1 VSTAT
6 ATAGSTTAAAI
17 AAGAD
22 RRRPGPGGGLL
33 RGGLSVG
40 AATLV
45 ASGANYASNLVLG
58 RRLEVD
64 AFADA
69 ALVVSGLLLLS
80 AVALG
85 LQLTIAR
92 AIATGGGASAA
103 RRLER
108 RAVIVGAGA
117 GATVAALSPVIAS
130 RFNMASPTPLIV
142 LGAGVP
148 IFFSMAM
155 RRGVLQASHRFGQIA
170 LSQVAEPL
178 ARLAVTMVAL
188 SLGMGATSA
197 AVGLVAAFAIG
208 WLASSPDALNLDADD
223 ITHHETRSAVGA
235 TVLLLIGQV
244 VIANGDLWVVA
255 ALIPSD
261 AGSYAAVA
269 LVGRLVFIAG
279 WSIVTVVFP
288 SLASGSEESN
298 GRLLL
303 KAVCAAALAGG
314 TLSVGAFVAGDRLI
328 GAMVGDDYAAAGH
341 LLGPYALATTLFVVA
356 NLLAVSDLAAG
367 RRLLPALVAAGAI
380 AQTVLLV
387 LMAPRG
393 ITWIV
398 YGQLVAMAVL
408 AVVLA
413 SALVTRLRSS
423 GTSCRAT
430 PRCAFSQT
438 GNDDQ
443 PDFDEFARPDTFP
456 IGANP
461 FPVRQPTRATIAV
474 KDGSYP
480 LAQPVGPGSSRCRTK
495 RDHR

>member
-1 VSTAT
+1 
-6 ATAGSTTAAAI
+6 
-17 AAGAD
+17 
-22 RRRPGPGGGLL
+22 
-33 RGGLSVG
+33 
-40 AATLV
+40 
-45 ASGANYASNLVLG
+45 
-58 RRLEVD
+58 
-64 AFADA
+64 
-69 ALVVSGLLLLS
+69 
-80 AVALG
+80 
-85 LQLTIAR
+85 
-92 AIATGGGASAA
+92 
-103 RRLER
+103 
-108 RAVIVGAGA
+108 
-117 GATVAALSPVIAS
+117 
-130 RFNMASPTPLIV
+130 
-142 LGAGVP
+142 
-148 IFFSMAM
+148 
-155 RRGVLQASHRFGQIA
+155 
-170 LSQVAEPL
+170 
-178 ARLAVTMVAL
+178 
-188 SLGMGATSA
+188 
-197 AVGLVAAFAIG
+197 
-208 WLASSPDALNLDADD
+208 
-223 ITHHETRSAVGA
+223 
-235 TVLLLIGQV
+235 VLLLIGQV

-288 SLASGSEESN
+288 SLASGSEEAN

-413 SALVTRLRSS
+413 SALVTRLARPGRAVERHLVARSRRPATPSQTSHVRVTGSRRPRPRCRYLKTYIIESTVTIAGGLCRLARRFDCPRSPNQAARSS
-423 GTSCRAT
+423 PEIEPTSRRLLPASAHRDGEVPGFLPPRPRCHSIVSNSQVMCDDGDETITTKEAST
-430 PRCAFSQT
+430 PRRDP
-438 GNDDQ
+438 G
-443 PDFDEFARPDTFP
+443 RPT
-456 IGANP
+456 IG
-461 FPVRQPTRATIAV
+461 
-474 KDGSYP
+474 
-480 LAQPVGPGSSRCRTK
+480 
-495 RDHR
+495 

>member
-1 VSTAT
+1 VSTPTAETATTPVTPAT
-6 ATAGSTTAAAI
+6 ADADVR
-17 AAGAD
+17 GAH
-22 RRRPGPGGGLL
+22 RRGGGLL
-33 RGGLSVG
+33 RGGLSLG

-92 AIATGGGASAA
+92 AIATGGGAAAA

-108 RAVIVGAGA
+108 RAVTVGAGA
-117 GATVAALSPVIAS
+117 GATLAVLSPMIAS

-197 AVGLVAAFAIG
+197 AVGLVAAFAVG
-208 WLASSPDALNLDADD
+208 WLASSPGALSLATDD
-223 ITHHETRSAVGA
+223 ITHHETRSAGGA

-288 SLASGSEESN
+288 SLASGSGAAS
-298 GRLLL
+298 GRLLS
-303 KAVCAAALAGG
+303 KAVGCAALVGFAL
-314 TLSVGAFVAGDRLI
+314 TLAAFVAGDRLI
-328 GAMVGDDYAAAGH
+328 AAMVGDDYAEAGH

-356 NLLAVSDLAAG
+356 NLLAVADMAGG
-367 RRLLPALVAAGAI
+367 RRLLPGLVAAGAI

-387 LMAPRG
+387 LIAPRG

-413 SALVTRLRSS
+413 SALVARLRWS
-423 GTSCRAT
+423 GASCRAT
-430 PRCAFSQT
+430 PRCAISHT

-443 PDFDEFARPDTFP
+443 PDLEEFVRPDTFP
-456 IGANP
+456 IGADP
-461 FPVRQPTRATIAV
+461 FPVRQPTR
-474 KDGSYP
+474 P
-480 LAQPVGPGSSRCRTK
+480 
-495 RDHR
+495 

>member
-6 ATAGSTTAAAI
+6 ATAGSTTAAAT

-22 RRRPGPGGGLL
+22 RRRPGPGGLL

-197 AVGLVAAFAIG
+197 AVGLVAAFAVG
-208 WLASSPDALNLDADD
+208 WLASSPGTLNLDADD
-223 ITHHETRSAVGA
+223 ITLTRLDRRSA
-235 TVLLLIGQV
+235 
-244 VIANGDLWVVA
+244 
-255 ALIPSD
+255 PPCCCS
-261 AGSYAAVA
+261 
-269 LVGRLVFIAG
+269 
-279 WSIVTVVFP
+279 
-288 SLASGSEESN
+288 
-298 GRLLL
+298 
-303 KAVCAAALAGG
+303 
-314 TLSVGAFVAGDRLI
+314 
-328 GAMVGDDYAAAGH
+328 
-341 LLGPYALATTLFVVA
+341 
-356 NLLAVSDLAAG
+356 
-367 RRLLPALVAAGAI
+367 
-380 AQTVLLV
+380 
-387 LMAPRG
+387 
-393 ITWIV
+393 
-398 YGQLVAMAVL
+398 
-408 AVVLA
+408 
-413 SALVTRLRSS
+413 SARSS
-423 GTSCRAT
+423 S
-430 PRCAFSQT
+430 
-438 GNDDQ
+438 
-443 PDFDEFARPDTFP
+443 
-456 IGANP
+456 
-461 FPVRQPTRATIAV
+461 PTVIC
-474 KDGSYP
+474 
-480 LAQPVGPGSSRCRTK
+480 GSSPR
-495 RDHR
+495 

>member
-1 VSTAT
+1 MSTAT
-6 ATAGSTTAAAI
+6 ATAETAATTADS
-17 AAGAD
+17 G
-22 RRRPGPGGGLL
+22 RRSGGGLL
-33 RGGLSVG
+33 RGGVSLG

-64 AFADA
+64 EFADA
-69 ALVVSGLLLLS
+69 ALVVSGLLPLS

-85 LQLTIAR
+85 LQLTVAR

-117 GATVAALSPVIAS
+117 GAGVAVLSPMIAS
-130 RFNMASPTPLIV
+130 RFNMGSPVPLIV

-178 ARLAVTMVAL
+178 ARLAITMVAL
-188 SLGMGATSA
+188 SMGLGATSA
-197 AVGLVAAFAIG
+197 AVGLVAAFAVG
-208 WLASSPDALNLDADD
+208 WVVSSPGALRLEATTT
-223 ITHHETRSAVGA
+223 IRETRSAVGA

-288 SLASGSEESN
+288 TLASGSGAAS

-303 KAVCAAALAGG
+303 KAVGSAAIVGSALTA
-314 TLSVGAFVAGDRLI
+314 GAFVAGDRLI
-328 GAMVGDDYAAAGH
+328 GAMVGDDYAEAGH

-356 NLLAVSDLAAG
+356 NLLAVADMAGG

-387 LMAPRG
+387 LVADRG

-398 YGQLVAMAVL
+398 YGQLAAMAVL
-408 AVVLA
+408 VIVLG
-413 SALVTRLRSS
+413 STMLV
-423 GTSCRAT
+423 RA
-430 PRCAFSQT
+430 
-438 GNDDQ
+438 
-443 PDFDEFARPDTFP
+443 
-456 IGANP
+456 
-461 FPVRQPTRATIAV
+461 RA
-474 KDGSYP
+474 
-480 LAQPVGPGSSRCRTK
+480 
-495 RDHR
+495 H

>member
-1 VSTAT
+1 MSTAT
-6 ATAGSTTAAAI
+6 ATAETAATTADS
-17 AAGAD
+17 G
-22 RRRPGPGGGLL
+22 RRSGGGLL
-33 RGGLSVG
+33 RGGVSLG

-64 AFADA
+64 EFADA

-85 LQLTIAR
+85 LQLTVAR

-117 GATVAALSPVIAS
+117 GATVAVLSPMIAS
-130 RFNMASPTPLIV
+130 RFNMGSPVPLIV
-142 LGAGVP
+142 LAAGVP

-178 ARLAVTMVAL
+178 ARLAITMVAL
-188 SLGMGATSA
+188 SMGLGATSA
-197 AVGLVAAFAIG
+197 AVGLVAAFAVG
-208 WLASSPDALNLDADD
+208 WVVSSPGALRLEATTT
-223 ITHHETRSAVGA
+223 IRETRSAVGA

-288 SLASGSEESN
+288 TLASGSGAAS

-303 KAVCAAALAGG
+303 KAVGSAAIVGSALTA
-314 TLSVGAFVAGDRLI
+314 GAFVAGDRLI
-328 GAMVGDDYAAAGH
+328 GAMVGDDYAEAGH

-356 NLLAVSDLAAG
+356 NLLAVADMAGG
-367 RRLLPALVAAGAI
+367 RRLLPAMVAAGAI

-387 LMAPRG
+387 LVADRG

-398 YGQLVAMAVL
+398 YGQLAAMAVL
-408 AVVLA
+408 VIVLGSTMVV
-413 SALVTRLRSS
+413 
-423 GTSCRAT
+423 RA
-430 PRCAFSQT
+430 R
-438 GNDDQ
+438 
-443 PDFDEFARPDTFP
+443 AR
-456 IGANP
+456 
-461 FPVRQPTRATIAV
+461 
-474 KDGSYP
+474 
-480 LAQPVGPGSSRCRTK
+480 
-495 RDHR
+495 

>member
-6 ATAGSTTAAAI
+6 ATAETAATTADS
-17 AAGAD
+17 G
-22 RRRPGPGGGLL
+22 RRSGGGLL
-33 RGGLSVG
+33 RGGVSLG

-64 AFADA
+64 EFADA

-85 LQLTIAR
+85 LQLTVAR

-117 GATVAALSPVIAS
+117 GATVAVLSPMIAS
-130 RFNMASPTPLIV
+130 RFNMGSPVPLIV
-142 LGAGVP
+142 LAAGVP

-178 ARLAVTMVAL
+178 ARLAITMVAL
-188 SLGMGATSA
+188 SMGLGATSA
-197 AVGLVAAFAIG
+197 AVGLVAAFAVG
-208 WLASSPDALNLDADD
+208 WVVSSPGALRLEATTT
-223 ITHHETRSAVGA
+223 IRETRSAVGA

-288 SLASGSEESN
+288 TLASGSGAAS

-303 KAVCAAALAGG
+303 KAVGSAAIVGSALTA
-314 TLSVGAFVAGDRLI
+314 GAFVAGDRLI
-328 GAMVGDDYAAAGH
+328 GAMVGDDYAEAGH

-356 NLLAVSDLAAG
+356 NLLAVADMAGG

-387 LMAPRG
+387 LVADRG

-398 YGQLVAMAVL
+398 YGQLAAMAVL
-408 AVVLA
+408 VIVLGSTMVV
-413 SALVTRLRSS
+413 
-423 GTSCRAT
+423 RA
-430 PRCAFSQT
+430 
-438 GNDDQ
+438 
-443 PDFDEFARPDTFP
+443 
-456 IGANP
+456 
-461 FPVRQPTRATIAV
+461 RA
-474 KDGSYP
+474 
-480 LAQPVGPGSSRCRTK
+480 
-495 RDHR
+495 H

>member
-6 ATAGSTTAAAI
+6 ATAETAATTADS
-17 AAGAD
+17 G
-22 RRRPGPGGGLL
+22 RRSGGGLL
-33 RGGLSVG
+33 RGGVSLG

-64 AFADA
+64 EFADA

-85 LQLTIAR
+85 LQLTVAR

-117 GATVAALSPVIAS
+117 GATVAVLSPMIAS
-130 RFNMASPTPLIV
+130 RFNMGSPVPLIV
-142 LGAGVP
+142 LAAGVP

-188 SLGMGATSA
+188 SMGLGATSA
-197 AVGLVAAFAIG
+197 AVGLVAAFAVG
-208 WLASSPDALNLDADD
+208 WVVSSPGALRLEATTT
-223 ITHHETRSAVGA
+223 IRETRSAVGA

-288 SLASGSEESN
+288 TLASGSGAAS

-303 KAVCAAALAGG
+303 KAVGSAAIVGSALTA
-314 TLSVGAFVAGDRLI
+314 GAFVAGDRLI
-328 GAMVGDDYAAAGH
+328 GAMVGDDYAEAGH

-356 NLLAVSDLAAG
+356 NLLAVADMAGG

-387 LMAPRG
+387 LVADRG

-398 YGQLVAMAVL
+398 YGQLAAMAVL
-408 AVVLA
+408 VIVLGSTMVV
-413 SALVTRLRSS
+413 
-423 GTSCRAT
+423 RA
-430 PRCAFSQT
+430 
-438 GNDDQ
+438 
-443 PDFDEFARPDTFP
+443 
-456 IGANP
+456 
-461 FPVRQPTRATIAV
+461 RA
-474 KDGSYP
+474 
-480 LAQPVGPGSSRCRTK
+480 
-495 RDHR
+495 H

>member
-1 VSTAT
+1 MSTAT
-6 ATAGSTTAAAI
+6 VTAETAATTADS
-17 AAGAD
+17 G
-22 RRRPGPGGGLL
+22 RRSGGGLL
-33 RGGLSVG
+33 RGGVSLG

-64 AFADA
+64 EFADA

-85 LQLTIAR
+85 LQLTVAR

-117 GATVAALSPVIAS
+117 GATVAVLSPMIAS
-130 RFNMASPTPLIV
+130 RFNMGSPVPLIV
-142 LGAGVP
+142 LAAGVP

-178 ARLAVTMVAL
+178 ARLAITMVAL
-188 SLGMGATSA
+188 SMGLGATSA
-197 AVGLVAAFAIG
+197 AVGLVAAFAVG
-208 WLASSPDALNLDADD
+208 WVVSSPGALRLEA
-223 ITHHETRSAVGA
+223 TTTTRETRSAVGA

-288 SLASGSEESN
+288 TLASGSGAAS

-303 KAVCAAALAGG
+303 KAVGSAAIVGSALTA
-314 TLSVGAFVAGDRLI
+314 GAFVAGDRLI
-328 GAMVGDDYAAAGH
+328 GAMVGDDYAEAGH
-341 LLGPYALATTLFVVA
+341 LLGPYALATTLFVIA
-356 NLLAVSDLAAG
+356 NLLAVADMAGG

-387 LMAPRG
+387 LVADRG

-398 YGQLVAMAVL
+398 YGQLAAMAVL
-408 AVVLA
+408 VIVLGSTMVV
-413 SALVTRLRSS
+413 
-423 GTSCRAT
+423 RA
-430 PRCAFSQT
+430 
-438 GNDDQ
+438 
-443 PDFDEFARPDTFP
+443 
-456 IGANP
+456 
-461 FPVRQPTRATIAV
+461 RA
-474 KDGSYP
+474 
-480 LAQPVGPGSSRCRTK
+480 
-495 RDHR
+495 H

>member
-1 VSTAT
+1 MSTAT
-6 ATAGSTTAAAI
+6 ATAETAATTADS
-17 AAGAD
+17 G
-22 RRRPGPGGGLL
+22 RRSGGGLL
-33 RGGLSVG
+33 RGGVSLG

-64 AFADA
+64 EFADA

-85 LQLTIAR
+85 LQLTVAR

-117 GATVAALSPVIAS
+117 GATVAVLSPMIAS
-130 RFNMASPTPLIV
+130 RFNMGSPVPLIV
-142 LGAGVP
+142 LAAGVP

-178 ARLAVTMVAL
+178 ARLAITMVAL
-188 SLGMGATSA
+188 SMGLGATSA
-197 AVGLVAAFAIG
+197 AVGLVAAFAVG
-208 WLASSPDALNLDADD
+208 WVVSSPGALRFEAAETT
-223 ITHHETRSAVGA
+223 IRETRSAVGA

-288 SLASGSEESN
+288 TLASGSGAAS

-303 KAVCAAALAGG
+303 KAVGSAAIVGSALTA
-314 TLSVGAFVAGDRLI
+314 GAFVAGDRLI
-328 GAMVGDDYAAAGH
+328 GAMVGDDYAEAGH

-356 NLLAVSDLAAG
+356 NLLAVADMAGG

-387 LMAPRG
+387 LVADRG

-398 YGQLVAMAVL
+398 YGQLAAMAVL
-408 AVVLA
+408 VIVLGSTMVV
-413 SALVTRLRSS
+413 
-423 GTSCRAT
+423 RA
-430 PRCAFSQT
+430 
-438 GNDDQ
+438 
-443 PDFDEFARPDTFP
+443 
-456 IGANP
+456 
-461 FPVRQPTRATIAV
+461 RA
-474 KDGSYP
+474 
-480 LAQPVGPGSSRCRTK
+480 
-495 RDHR
+495 H

>member
-6 ATAGSTTAAAI
+6 ATAETAATTADS
-17 AAGAD
+17 G
-22 RRRPGPGGGLL
+22 RRSGGGLL
-33 RGGLSVG
+33 RGGVSLG

-64 AFADA
+64 EFADA

-85 LQLTIAR
+85 LQLTVAR

-117 GATVAALSPVIAS
+117 GATVAVLSPMIAS
-130 RFNMASPTPLIV
+130 RFNMGSPVPLIV
-142 LGAGVP
+142 LAAGVP

-178 ARLAVTMVAL
+178 ARLAITMVAL
-188 SLGMGATSA
+188 SMGLGATSA
-197 AVGLVAAFAIG
+197 AVGLVAAFAVG
-208 WLASSPDALNLDADD
+208 WVVSSPGALRLEATTT
-223 ITHHETRSAVGA
+223 IRETRSAVGA

-288 SLASGSEESN
+288 TLASGSGAAS

-303 KAVCAAALAGG
+303 KAVGSAAIVGSALTA
-314 TLSVGAFVAGDRLI
+314 GAFVAGDRLI
-328 GAMVGDDYAAAGH
+328 GAMVGDDYAEAGH

-356 NLLAVSDLAAG
+356 NLLAVADMAGG
-367 RRLLPALVAAGAI
+367 RRLLPAMVAAGAI

-387 LMAPRG
+387 LVADRG

-398 YGQLVAMAVL
+398 YGQLAAMAVL
-408 AVVLA
+408 VIVLGSTMVV
-413 SALVTRLRSS
+413 
-423 GTSCRAT
+423 RA
-430 PRCAFSQT
+430 
-438 GNDDQ
+438 
-443 PDFDEFARPDTFP
+443 
-456 IGANP
+456 
-461 FPVRQPTRATIAV
+461 RA
-474 KDGSYP
+474 
-480 LAQPVGPGSSRCRTK
+480 
-495 RDHR
+495 H

>member
-1 VSTAT
+1 MSTAT
-6 ATAGSTTAAAI
+6 ATAETAATTADS
-17 AAGAD
+17 G
-22 RRRPGPGGGLL
+22 RRSGGGLL
-33 RGGLSVG
+33 RGGVSLG

-64 AFADA
+64 EFADA

-85 LQLTIAR
+85 LQLTVAR

-117 GATVAALSPVIAS
+117 GATVAVLSPMIAS
-130 RFNMASPTPLIV
+130 RFNMGSPVPLIV
-142 LGAGVP
+142 LAAGVP

-178 ARLAVTMVAL
+178 ARLAITMVAL
-188 SLGMGATSA
+188 SMGLGATSA
-197 AVGLVAAFAIG
+197 AVGLVAAFAVG
-208 WLASSPDALNLDADD
+208 WVVSSPGALRLEATTT
-223 ITHHETRSAVGA
+223 IRETRSAVGA

-288 SLASGSEESN
+288 TLASGSGAAS

-303 KAVCAAALAGG
+303 KAVGSAAIVGSELTA
-314 TLSVGAFVAGDRLI
+314 GAFVAGDRLI
-328 GAMVGDDYAAAGH
+328 GAMVGDDYAEAGH

-356 NLLAVSDLAAG
+356 NLLAVADMAGG

-387 LMAPRG
+387 LVADRG

-398 YGQLVAMAVL
+398 YGQLAAMAVL
-408 AVVLA
+408 VIVLGSTMVV
-413 SALVTRLRSS
+413 
-423 GTSCRAT
+423 RA
-430 PRCAFSQT
+430 
-438 GNDDQ
+438 
-443 PDFDEFARPDTFP
+443 
-456 IGANP
+456 
-461 FPVRQPTRATIAV
+461 RA
-474 KDGSYP
+474 
-480 LAQPVGPGSSRCRTK
+480 
-495 RDHR
+495 H

>member
-6 ATAGSTTAAAI
+6 AADPAETTAAST
-17 AAGAD
+17 AASDD
-22 RRRPGPGGGLL
+22 RCRRGPRGGLL
-33 RGGLSVG
+33 RGGLSIG

-58 RRLEVD
+58 RGLEVD
-64 AFADA
+64 EFADA

-80 AVALG
+80 AIALG

-108 RAVIVGAGA
+108 RAVIVGAGS
-117 GATVAALSPVIAS
+117 GATVAMLSPVIAS

-148 IFFSMAM
+148 IFFSMAT

-170 LSQVAEPL
+170 LSQVSEPVT
-178 ARLAVTMVAL
+178 RLAVTMFAL
-188 SLGMGATSA
+188 SMGMGATSA
-197 AVGLVAAFAIG
+197 AVGLVAAFAVG
-208 WLASSPDALNLDADD
+208 WLASSPGALSLDA
-223 ITHHETRSAVGA
+223 TETTTRQARSAASA

-288 SLASGSEESN
+288 SLASGSDEAN
-298 GRLLL
+298 GQLLL
-303 KAVCAAALAGG
+303 KAVGAAALAGG

-367 RRLLPALVAAGAI
+367 LLLLPGIIAVGAI
-380 AQTVLLV
+380 GQTVLLV
-387 LMAPRG
+387 LVAPRG
-393 ITWIV
+393 ITSIV
-398 YGQLVAMAVL
+398 YGQLVAMAALAIVL
-408 AVVLA
+408 
-413 SALVTRLRSS
+413 
-423 GTSCRAT
+423 GTTTIMRGRWTSDNRAT
-430 PRCAFSQT
+430 TRYAESHT
-438 GNDDQ
+438 AVAADD
-443 PDFDEFARPDTFP
+443 
-456 IGANP
+456 
-461 FPVRQPTRATIAV
+461 VR
-474 KDGSYP
+474 S
-480 LAQPVGPGSSRCRTK
+480 
-495 RDHR
+495 

>member
-1 VSTAT
+1 VSTPTAETATTPVTPAT
-6 ATAGSTTAAAI
+6 AD
-17 AAGAD
+17 AD
-22 RRRPGPGGGLL
+22 VRGRRRRGGGLL
-33 RGGLSVG
+33 RGGLSLG

-92 AIATGGGASAA
+92 AIATGGGAAAA

-108 RAVIVGAGA
+108 RAVTVGAGA
-117 GATVAALSPVIAS
+117 GATLAVLSPMIAS

-197 AVGLVAAFAIG
+197 AVGLVAAFAVG
-208 WLASSPDALNLDADD
+208 WLASSPGALNLDADD

-288 SLASGSEESN
+288 SLASGSGAAS
-298 GRLLL
+298 GRLLS
-303 KAVCAAALAGG
+303 KAVGCAALVGFAL
-314 TLSVGAFVAGDRLI
+314 TLAAFVAGDRLI
-328 GAMVGDDYAAAGH
+328 AAMVGDDYAEAGH

-356 NLLAVSDLAAG
+356 NLLAVADMAGG
-367 RRLLPALVAAGAI
+367 RRLLPGLVAAGAI

-387 LMAPRG
+387 LIAPRG

-413 SALVTRLRSS
+413 SALVARLRSS
-423 GTSCRAT
+423 GASCRAT
-430 PRCAFSQT
+430 PRCAISHT

-443 PDFDEFARPDTFP
+443 PELR
-456 IGANP
+456 
-461 FPVRQPTRATIAV
+461 
-474 KDGSYP
+474 
-480 LAQPVGPGSSRCRTK
+480 
-495 RDHR
+495 

>member
-6 ATAGSTTAAAI
+6 ATAETTAI
-17 AAGAD
+17 TAD
-22 RRRPGPGGGLL
+22 SGRRSGGGLL
-33 RGGLSVG
+33 RGGVSLG

-64 AFADA
+64 EFADA

-85 LQLTIAR
+85 LQLTVAR

-117 GATVAALSPVIAS
+117 GATVAVLSPMIAS
-130 RFNMASPTPLIV
+130 RFNMGSPVPLIV

-178 ARLAVTMVAL
+178 ARLAITMVAL
-188 SLGMGATSA
+188 SMGMGATSA
-197 AVGLVAAFAIG
+197 AVGLVAAFAVG
-208 WLASSPDALNLDADD
+208 WVVSSPGALRLEA
-223 ITHHETRSAVGA
+223 TTTTRETRSAVGA

-288 SLASGSEESN
+288 TLASGSGAAS

-303 KAVCAAALAGG
+303 KAVGSAAIVGSALTA
-314 TLSVGAFVAGDRLI
+314 GAFVAGDRLI
-328 GAMVGDDYAAAGH
+328 GAMVGDDYAEAGH
-341 LLGPYALATTLFVVA
+341 LLGPYALATTLFVMA
-356 NLLAVSDLAAG
+356 NLLAVADMAGG
-367 RRLLPALVAAGAI
+367 RRLLPGLVAAGAI

-387 LMAPRG
+387 LVADRG
-393 ITWIV
+393 ITWVV
-398 YGQLVAMAVL
+398 YGQLVTMAVL
-408 AVVLA
+408 VTVLGSTMVV
-413 SALVTRLRSS
+413 
-423 GTSCRAT
+423 RA
-430 PRCAFSQT
+430 R
-438 GNDDQ
+438 
-443 PDFDEFARPDTFP
+443 AR
-456 IGANP
+456 
-461 FPVRQPTRATIAV
+461 
-474 KDGSYP
+474 
-480 LAQPVGPGSSRCRTK
+480 
-495 RDHR
+495 

>member
-1 VSTAT
+1 MSTAT
-6 ATAGSTTAAAI
+6 ATAETAATTADS
-17 AAGAD
+17 G
-22 RRRPGPGGGLL
+22 RRSGGGLL
-33 RGGLSVG
+33 RGGVSLG

-64 AFADA
+64 EFADA

-85 LQLTIAR
+85 LQLTVAR

-117 GATVAALSPVIAS
+117 GATVAVLSPMIAS
-130 RFNMASPTPLIV
+130 RFNMGSPVPLIV
-142 LGAGVP
+142 LAAGVP

-178 ARLAVTMVAL
+178 ARLAITMVAL
-188 SLGMGATSA
+188 SMGLGATSA
-197 AVGLVAAFAIG
+197 AVGLVAAFAVG
-208 WLASSPDALNLDADD
+208 WVVSSPGALRLEATTT
-223 ITHHETRSAVGA
+223 IRETRSAVGA

-288 SLASGSEESN
+288 TLASGSGAAS

-303 KAVCAAALAGG
+303 KAVGSAAIVGSALTA
-314 TLSVGAFVAGDRLI
+314 GAFVAGDRLI
-328 GAMVGDDYAAAGH
+328 GAMVGDDYAEAGH

-356 NLLAVSDLAAG
+356 NLLAVADMAGG

-380 AQTVLLV
+380 GQTVLLV
-387 LMAPRG
+387 LVADRG

-398 YGQLVAMAVL
+398 YGQLAAMAVL
-408 AVVLA
+408 VIVLGSTMVV
-413 SALVTRLRSS
+413 
-423 GTSCRAT
+423 RA
-430 PRCAFSQT
+430 
-438 GNDDQ
+438 
-443 PDFDEFARPDTFP
+443 
-456 IGANP
+456 
-461 FPVRQPTRATIAV
+461 RA
-474 KDGSYP
+474 
-480 LAQPVGPGSSRCRTK
+480 
-495 RDHR
+495 H

>member
-1 VSTAT
+1 MSTAT
-6 ATAGSTTAAAI
+6 ATAETAATTADS
-17 AAGAD
+17 G
-22 RRRPGPGGGLL
+22 RRSGGGLL
-33 RGGLSVG
+33 RGGVSLG

-64 AFADA
+64 EFADA

-85 LQLTIAR
+85 LQLTVAR

-117 GATVAALSPVIAS
+117 GATVAVLSPMIAS
-130 RFNMASPTPLIV
+130 RFNMGSPVPLIV
-142 LGAGVP
+142 LAAGVP

-178 ARLAVTMVAL
+178 ARLAITMVAL
-188 SLGMGATSA
+188 SMGLGATSA
-197 AVGLVAAFAIG
+197 AVGLVAAFAVG
-208 WLASSPDALNLDADD
+208 WVVSSPGALRLEATTT
-223 ITHHETRSAVGA
+223 IRETRSAVGA

-288 SLASGSEESN
+288 TLASGSGAAS

-303 KAVCAAALAGG
+303 KAVGSAAIVGSALTA
-314 TLSVGAFVAGDRLI
+314 GAFVAGDRLI
-328 GAMVGDDYAAAGH
+328 GAMVGDDYAEAGH

-356 NLLAVSDLAAG
+356 NLLAVADMAGG

-387 LMAPRG
+387 LVADRG

-398 YGQLVAMAVL
+398 YGQLAAMAVL
-408 AVVLA
+408 VIVLGSTMVV
-413 SALVTRLRSS
+413 
-423 GTSCRAT
+423 RA
-430 PRCAFSQT
+430 
-438 GNDDQ
+438 
-443 PDFDEFARPDTFP
+443 
-456 IGANP
+456 
-461 FPVRQPTRATIAV
+461 RA
-474 KDGSYP
+474 
-480 LAQPVGPGSSRCRTK
+480 
-495 RDHR
+495 H

>member
-1 VSTAT
+1 M
-6 ATAGSTTAAAI
+6 STTTADSPTSMTI
-17 AAGAD
+17 ATSTTSVASG
-22 RRRPGPGGGLL
+22 RLRGGGLL
-33 RGGLSVG
+33 RGGLSLG

-64 AFADA
+64 EFADA

-108 RAVIVGAGA
+108 RAVIVGAIA
-117 GATVAALSPVIAS
+117 GATVAALSPTIAS

-142 LGAGVP
+142 LGAGIP

-188 SLGMGATSA
+188 SMGMGPTSA
-197 AVGLVAAFAIG
+197 AVGLVAAFCVG
-208 WLASSPDALNLDADD
+208 WLVSSPGALHLDPADTTD
-223 ITHHETRSAVGA
+223 RTARTAVGA

-288 SLASGSEESN
+288 SLASGSGSAS

-303 KAVCAAALAGG
+303 KAVGSAALVGSAL
-314 TLSVGAFVAGDRLI
+314 TLGAFIAGDRLI

-356 NLLAVSDLAAG
+356 NLLAVADMAGG
-367 RRLLPALVAAGAI
+367 RRLLPGLVAIGAI

-387 LMAPRG
+387 LVADRG
-393 ITWIV
+393 ITSVV

-408 AVVLA
+408 VTVLA
-413 SALVTRLRSS
+413 SAMVTRARLR
-423 GTSCRAT
+423 
-430 PRCAFSQT
+430 
-438 GNDDQ
+438 
-443 PDFDEFARPDTFP
+443 
-456 IGANP
+456 
-461 FPVRQPTRATIAV
+461 
-474 KDGSYP
+474 
-480 LAQPVGPGSSRCRTK
+480 
-495 RDHR
+495 

>member
-1 VSTAT
+1 VSTPTAETATTPVTPAT
-6 ATAGSTTAAAI
+6 AD
-17 AAGAD
+17 AD
-22 RRRPGPGGGLL
+22 VRGRRRRGGGLL
-33 RGGLSVG
+33 RGGLSLG

-92 AIATGGGASAA
+92 AIATGGGAAAA

-108 RAVIVGAGA
+108 RAVTVGAGA
-117 GATVAALSPVIAS
+117 GATLAVLSPMIAS

-197 AVGLVAAFAIG
+197 AVGLVAAFAVG
-208 WLASSPDALNLDADD
+208 WLASSPGALSLATDD

-288 SLASGSEESN
+288 SLASGSGSGAAS
-298 GRLLL
+298 GRLLS
-303 KAVCAAALAGG
+303 KAVGCAALVGFAL
-314 TLSVGAFVAGDRLI
+314 TLAAFVAGDRLI
-328 GAMVGDDYAAAGH
+328 AAMVGDDYAEAGH

-356 NLLAVSDLAAG
+356 NLLAVADMAGG
-367 RRLLPALVAAGAI
+367 RRLLPGLVAAGAI

-387 LMAPRG
+387 LIAPRG

-413 SALVTRLRSS
+413 SALVARLRSS
-423 GTSCRAT
+423 GASCRVT
-430 PRCAFSQT
+430 PRCAISHT

-443 PDFDEFARPDTFP
+443 PDFDEFVRPDTFP
-456 IGANP
+456 IGADP
-461 FPVRQPTRATIAV
+461 FPVRQPTR
-474 KDGSYP
+474 P
-480 LAQPVGPGSSRCRTK
+480 
-495 RDHR
+495 